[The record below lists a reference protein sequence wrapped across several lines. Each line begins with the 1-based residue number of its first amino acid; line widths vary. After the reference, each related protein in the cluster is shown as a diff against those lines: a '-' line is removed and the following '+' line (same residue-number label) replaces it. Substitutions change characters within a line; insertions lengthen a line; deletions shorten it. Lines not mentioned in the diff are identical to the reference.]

1 MKANAARVLVVDDDE
16 QLLRAHKR
24 LLVHHGY
31 EVTTAIDGNAA
42 MSALEQASFDV
53 IVSDIDM
60 PEMDGI
66 RLLEQVRA
74 RDLDVP
80 VVLVTGAPSV
90 DTAIQA
96 TAQGALR
103 YLLKPVEPQILVE
116 VVANAVRL
124 HSIAKAKRQALE
136 LAGGFDRFVGDRT
149 GLGASYGRA
158 LETLHLAYQPIVSW
172 STRSLFA
179 YEALLRSREPT
190 LPHPGAVLDA
200 AERLD
205 RVHELGRKIRELAA
219 QGIDRLPKHVAL
231 FVNLHPTDLLD
242 DDLFAPNGSLA
253 SASERVVLEITER
266 AALDQLP
273 DVRNRVA
280 TLRKLGFRIALDDL
294 GAGYAGLSSFTLL
307 EPNIVKLDMALV
319 RDIHRQPTKQTVVR
333 TMTSMCRDLG
343 IVVTA
348 EGIETPEERD
358 ELVNAGSDLMQ
369 GYLFAR
375 PGEPF
380 PEPRF

>member
-1 MKANAARVLVVDDDE
+1 MKPNGARVLVVDDDE
-16 QLLRAHKR
+16 QLLRAHRR

-31 EVTTAIDGNAA
+31 EVTTAADGNAA
-42 MSALEQASFDV
+42 MSALEQTMFDV

-60 PEMDGI
+60 PGMDGI

-103 YLLKPVEPQILVE
+103 YLIKPVEPQMLVD

-136 LAGGFDRFVGDRT
+136 LAGGFDRFVGDRA
-149 GLGASYGRA
+149 GLAASYGRA
-158 LETLHLAYQPIVSW
+158 LESLHLDFQPIVSW

-179 YEALLRSREPT
+179 YEALLRSKEPT

-205 RVHELGRKIRELAA
+205 RVHELGCRIRELAA
-219 QGIDRLPKHVAL
+219 RSIDRLPTHVVL

-242 DDLFAPNGSLA
+242 DDLFAPNSPLA
-253 SASERVVLEITER
+253 SVSERIVLEITER
-266 AALDQLP
+266 AALDKLP
-273 DVRNRVA
+273 DVRKRIA
-280 TLRKLGFRIALDDL
+280 DLRKLGFRIALDDL
-294 GAGYAGLSSFTLL
+294 GAGHAGLASFTLL
-307 EPNIVKLDMALV
+307 EPDIVKLDMELV

-333 TMTSMCRDLG
+333 TMTSMCKELG

-358 ELVNAGSDLMQ
+358 VLVTLGSDLMQ

-375 PGEPF
+375 PGPPF
-380 PEPRF
+380 PNPQF

>member
-1 MKANAARVLVVDDDE
+1 
-16 QLLRAHKR
+16 
-24 LLVHHGY
+24 
-31 EVTTAIDGNAA
+31 
-42 MSALEQASFDV
+42 
-53 IVSDIDM
+53 
-60 PEMDGI
+60 MDGI

-90 DTAIQA
+90 HTAIQA

-103 YLLKPVEPQILVE
+103 YLLKPVEPEILIE
-116 VVANAVRL
+116 VVASAVRL

-136 LAGGFDRFVGDRT
+136 LAGGFDRFVGDRA
-149 GLGASYGRA
+149 GLVASYGRA
-158 LETLHLAYQPIVSW
+158 LESLHLAYQPIVSW
-172 STRSLFA
+172 CSRSLFA

-205 RVHELGRKIRELAA
+205 RVHELGRRIRALAA
-219 QGIDRLPKHVAL
+219 QDIDRLPKQVAL

-242 DDLFAPNGSLA
+242 DELFAPNGSLA

-266 AALDQLP
+266 AALDKLP
-273 DVRNRVA
+273 DVRSRIA
-280 TLRKLGFRIALDDL
+280 TLRRLGFRIALDDL
-294 GAGYAGLSSFTLL
+294 GAGHAGLASFTLL
-307 EPNIVKLDMALV
+307 EPDLVKLDMALV

-333 TMTSMCRDLG
+333 TMTTMCKELG

-348 EGIETPEERD
+348 EGVESPEERD
-358 ELVNAGSDLMQ
+358 QLVNAGTDLLQ
-369 GYLFAR
+369 GYLFAK
-375 PGEPF
+375 PGDPF